1 MLDNIVEENSDDKKY
16 KKALTF
22 GEAIKDVLKIG
33 LPAMVS
39 MILGLFVEVL
49 NSIFVGNLGK
59 EEVMAGVGMA
69 NMYMNVTCLSLL
81 WGMNMVLNTL
91 GSQAS
96 GF

>member
-22 GEAIKDVLKIG
+22 AEAIKDVLKIG

-91 GSQAS
+91 GS
-96 GF
+96 